1 MMEVGTV
8 MELVSTL
15 GFPIALAI
23 GMAFMIY
30 KVFCW
35 SREDT
40 KERESKDRETIE
52 KFSGIISENSKALL
66 KNSETMERI
75 ANKLE
80 YVDGK
85 INDIQTDVELIKERQ
100 SK

>member
-1 MMEVGTV
+1 MEVGTV

-23 GMAFMIY
+23 GMSFMLY
-30 KVFCW
+30 KIFCW
-35 SREDT
+35 NREDT
-40 KERESKDRETIE
+40 KEREFKDRETIE
-52 KFSGIISENSKALL
+52 RFSGIISENSRALL

-80 YVDGK
+80 DVDGK
-85 INDIQTDVELIKERQ
+85 INDIQTDVELIKQRQ
-100 SK
+100 KND